1 MLPTTAS
8 SRTTARRLP
17 AAGLAALVAAVVTAC
32 GGQGPE
38 PPAPASPSHSTSPS
52 HSAPAARA
60 PSSAAAPSRG
70 LRRDHRGAL
79 REAGRGLGEADGVV
93 PDGTTVFDEVPA
105 VTRLDPDLLTAL
117 RRAATDAKYGL
128 CQIYENEAWHYEL
141 RPGAIDDGCPAMY
154 ADPTHDPRMQP

>member
-1 MLPTTAS
+1 MHALPN
-8 SRTTARRLP
+8 
-17 AAGLAALVAAVVTAC
+17 
-32 GGQGPE
+32 
-38 PPAPASPSHSTSPS
+38 PPDSPSID
-52 HSAPAARA
+52 ARIDA
-60 PSSAAAPSRG
+60 IDWPTALAELDARGCVVLEGVLDVAFCRDIADHYADDSLYRSRVVMARHG
-70 LRRDHRGAL
+70 F
-79 REAGRGLGEADGVV
+79 GLGEADGVV

-117 RRAATDAKYGL
+117 RRAATDAKYRL